1 MLFDISDLDPAGVW
15 LDVEVDVP
23 DYEDGA
29 GETIR
34 TGRATLSAQ
43 LRKTRRGIELKGR
56 FGARV
61 QLPCSRCL
69 ESLEMPVEGEVRLF
83 LRPGGS
89 AADAFQALDDDDPD
103 AVDLYP
109 LEASTVDLGE
119 LVREQVDLAL
129 PYQVFCE
136 DLERPCRGRDIIR
149 EDAGEES
156 VDERWGELK
165 RLRESLGKKKRDES
179 SS

>member
-1 MLFDISDLDPAGVW
+1 MLFDISDLDPSGVW

-43 LRKTRRGIELKGR
+43 LRKTRRGIEMKGR

-61 QLPCSRCL
+61 QLSCSRCL
-69 ESLEMPVEGEVRLF
+69 EPLEMPVEGELRLF

-89 AADAFQALDDDDPD
+89 AGDAFQDVADDDPD

-136 DLERPCRGRDIIR
+136 DLGGPCRGKDILR
-149 EDAGEES
+149 EKADEDP

-165 RLRESLGKKKRDES
+165 RLRESLGKKRDDS